1 MNSNQEAAYD
11 DFENNPNVKALQEF
25 RRKAFEIQGAAG
37 GKTAHQ
43 KEEIKCREKEIRKNG
58 YRSNDTTARGSSR
71 KTP

>member
-25 RRKAFEIQGAAG
+25 KRKPFEVQRAAG
-37 GKTAHQ
+37 WKPAIK
-43 KEEIKCREKEIRKNG
+43 KEDMNCREKEIRKNG
-58 YRSNDTTARGSSR
+58 YRSNDTTVRGSSR